1 MKKLIF
7 IILAIG
13 MTIPTMAK
21 KKDKK
26 EKDEKDTYEFTMVKE
41 IPTSPVKNQYR
52 SGTCWSFGGTAF
64 LETELIRTGKGIV
77 DLSEMFAVWHA
88 YSEKA
93 KRTVRWHGNLNF
105 GGGGN
110 FHDVLW
116 TYKTF
121 GAITEEAYAGLEY
134 GEEKHVHGEMDALL
148 KSYVNTVLKNKNRK
162 LSPAWH
168 QGFNGILNAY
178 LGEVPESF
186 EVDSAD
192 YSTMSYAESLELNM
206 DDYIEISSYNHH
218 PFYETFVL
226 EIPDNWM
233 MASYYNV
240 PFNDFMA
247 IIENAIMTGY
257 SVGWDADVSEKGFS
271 RDKGIAIIPDEEKPE
286 IDGMESDKWDELDSK
301 EKNKKLYSFD
311 EIVAEKE
318 ITQLLRQEHYDN
330 YKTTDDHL
338 MLLTGI
344 AKDQEDHKYFKVKN
358 SWSEKTGPYDG
369 FFYASES
376 FVGLKT
382 VSILIHK
389 DALTDEMKAKLN
401 L

>member
-1 MKKLIF
+1 MKKLLF
-7 IILAIG
+7 ILLAIS
-13 MTIPTMAK
+13 ISFPLMAK

-26 EKDEKDTYEFTMVKE
+26 KKDKAVYEFTMVKD

-64 LETELIRTGKGIV
+64 LETELIRSGKGIV
-77 DLSEMFAVWHA
+77 DLSEMYAVRHA
-88 YSEKA
+88 YSDKA
-93 KRTVRWHGNLNF
+93 IRTVRWHGNLNF

-116 TYKTF
+116 TFDNF

-148 KSYVNTVLKNKNRK
+148 KSYVNTVLHNKNRE

-168 QGFNGILNAY
+168 QGFDGILDAY
-178 LGEVPESF
+178 LGEVPEKF
-186 EVDSAD
+186 ELEGVE
-192 YSTMSYAESLELNM
+192 YTPLSYAKSLALNM
-206 DDYIEISSYNHH
+206 DDYIEITSYNHH
-218 PFYETFVL
+218 AFYETFVL

-240 PFNDFMA
+240 PFNEFMA
-247 IIENAIMTGY
+247 IIENAITTGY

-271 RDKGIAIIPDEEKPE
+271 RKKGIAIIPNDEKPE
-286 IDGMESDKWDELDSK
+286 IDGMESEKWDALDKK
-301 EKNKKLYSFD
+301 EKDDKLYSFE

-318 ITQLLRQEHYDN
+318 ITQTLRQEHYDN
-330 YKTTDDHL
+330 YNTTDDHL

-344 AKDQEDHKYFKVKN
+344 AKDQKGNKYFKVKN
-358 SWSEKTGPYDG
+358 SWSEKSGPYDG
-369 FFYASES
+369 FFYASEA

-389 DALTDEMKAKLN
+389 DALTDEMKEKLG

>member
-1 MKKLIF
+1 MKKILF
-7 IILAIG
+7 IILAIS
-13 MTIPTMAK
+13 MTIPVSAK
-21 KKDKK
+21 KKNKK
-26 EKDEKDTYEFTMVKE
+26 EKEEKDTYKFTMVKE

-52 SGTCWSFGGTAF
+52 SGTCWSFAGTAF

-77 DLSEMFAVWHA
+77 DLSEMFAVRHA

-105 GGGGN
+105 GQGGN

-116 TYKTF
+116 TFDHF
-121 GAITEEAYAGLEY
+121 GAITEEAYDGLEY
-134 GEEKHVHGEMDALL
+134 GEEKHVHGELDALL
-148 KSYVNTVLKNKNRK
+148 RGYVTTVIKNKNRK

-168 QGFNGILNAY
+168 QGFDGILDAY

-186 EVDSAD
+186 EVDGAD
-192 YSTMSYAESLELNM
+192 YSTTSYGESLGLNM
-206 DDYIEISSYNHH
+206 DDYIEITSYTHH
-218 PFYETFVL
+218 PFYNTFVL

-240 PFNDFMA
+240 PFNEFMA
-247 IIENAIMTGY
+247 IIEHAISTGY

-271 RDKGIAIIPDEEKPE
+271 RDKGVAIIPDEDKPE
-286 IDGMESDKWDELDSK
+286 IDGMESEKWDALDKK
-301 EKNKKLYSFD
+301 EKNKKLYAFD

-318 ITQLLRQEHYDN
+318 ITQELRQEHYDN

-338 MLLTGI
+338 MLLVGI
-344 AKDQEDHKYFKVKN
+344 ANDQEENKYFKVKN
-358 SWSEKTGPYDG
+358 SWSEESGPYDG

-376 FVGLKT
+376 FIGLKT
-382 VSILIHK
+382 VSIIIHK
-389 DALTDEMKAKLN
+389 DALTDEMKAKLH